1 MVADLGVELTRE
13 HRLRQ
18 IRNAAAVAA
27 MVVELCNRH
36 RKGLYTDA
44 ELITALVGAEALG
57 FESAV
62 AMASEYMVE
71 HRTLVARDLLD
82 APLVVPEFD
91 AKAASARALST
102 LKAFH
107 RLRAADLP
115 QHVVDREFRAITG
128 NLGVWAN
135 KATHMASRN
144 LIVES
149 AGYAGSRWRRVTDG
163 NPCAFCAMLA
173 ARGPVYLTRESA
185 GHVVG
190 REMGRGTKHYRSTG
204 KVSYGG
210 PADRRRG
217 TRDIGER
224 YHDRCGCTVEEVTGD
239 WSPTAEEQRFVNLY
253 RDALERLQDQDQP
266 ASTTNIL
273 GAMREMGDGVIH
285 DAHTPET
292 ETGGGSGGVRP
303 PRRGQYPSDSGE
315 PKRVREPR
323 NRTKGDHDH
332 WQARQDSLPFI
343 TRGAVMK
350 PHEIEF
356 AEAFLASGHTIV
368 RWLPEGRFDPGT
380 GRLLPESDF
389 EWTAGKLAELKRTNN
404 VQTMKDYI
412 HKGLGQGK
420 NVFIIDL
427 GTYPPNSRIRN
438 GITKQASSNA
448 TGEYEVW
455 AFWDGGLERL
465 R

>member
-1 MVADLGVELTRE
+1 MAGSGARLTRG
-13 HRLRQ
+13 HRVQQ

-27 MVVELCNRH
+27 MVVELGR
-36 RKGLYTDA
+36 RWRSGRLPDEKFVTGV
-44 ELITALVGAEALG
+44 VGAEAAG
-57 FESAV
+57 YEAAV
-62 AMASEYMVE
+62 RMASDYMTQ
-71 HRTLVARDLLD
+71 HRALVARDLLD
-82 APLVVPEFD
+82 VPLVVPEFD
-91 AKAASARALST
+91 AAGASARALST
-102 LKAFH
+102 LEAFQ
-107 RLRAADLP
+107 RLRSAKLP
-115 QHVVDREFRAITG
+115 QHVVDREFEQIVG
-128 NLGVWAN
+128 NLGVWSD
-135 KATHMASRN
+135 KATQMVSRGVV
-144 LIVES
+144 IES

-173 ARGPVYLTRESA
+173 GRGPVDLTRESA
-185 GHVVG
+185 GRVVG
-190 REMGRGTKHYRSTG
+190 REMGRGSAYHKTTG
-204 KVSYGG
+204 RVGYGG

-224 YHDRCGCTVEEVTGD
+224 YHDHCGCTVEEIAGD
-239 WSPTAEEQRFVNLY
+239 WSPTAEEQRFVDLY
-253 RDALERLQDQDQP
+253 EDALVLLADRGQP
-266 ASTTNIL
+266 ASTSNIL
-273 GAMREMGDGVIH
+273 GAMRDLGQGVIH

-292 ETGGGSGGVRP
+292 QTGGGSGGGRP
-303 PRRGQYPSDSGE
+303 PRRSRRSSDPDE
-315 PKRVREPR
+315 PKRVRAPR
-323 NRTKGDHDH
+323 NRTKGDHAL

-343 TRGAVMK
+343 TQGAVMK

-389 EWTAGKLAELKRTNN
+389 EWIAGKLAELKRTNN

-427 GTYPPNSRIRN
+427 GTHPPNSRIRN
-438 GITKQASSNA
+438 GIAKQASSNA

-455 AFWDGGLERL
+455 VFWDGGFERL